1 MYLQTY
7 TKINEKNKC
16 FPAFSYRKKWEA
28 SIIEGLCVG
37 AVLHYRRLEKK
48 YKSFAVFQI
57 LYGIS
62 GIDFSV
68 CQ

>member
-7 TKINEKNKC
+7 TKIMRKINS